1 MSPFCPLLEI
11 AAIIF
16 KYTGD
21 DKMLGDIK
29 VLQDLLLLWQ
39 RLMALDPRDPKQ
51 LTAFREDL
59 VKILNRLIGPPMIPG
74 MPPGPGMPIGP
85 GQDALGRWGALL
97 QIPEKLVDLIRQ
109 FLVQIRDLLSKP
121 GFWQTV
127 WTFLIAAAALYFQ
140 QQAPECPGVEDPP
153 LPEGADEKACRLF
166 KVDEFN
172 DPPGTPASDL
182 RKRYETEGAAG
193 GIQRAK
199 RTYARLN
206 KKDNSPQGGSPAS
219 ATPAGWWAP
228 TLPAGQFNTMTA
240 RGHLL
245 ADILG
250 GHGNVVKN
258 IIPICM
264 QTCNRDM
271 RVVVEQRAQALVA
284 SGATVDLEVIP
295 IYNDKTNPGVPT
307 CVIMRFAAKTD
318 DGCTTCVVGIPN
330 TTPLSLCPKK
340 KPTAHLRPSC
350 RSIW

>member
-153 LPEGADEKACRLF
+153 LPEGAD
-166 KVDEFN
+166 
-172 DPPGTPASDL
+172 
-182 RKRYETEGAAG
+182 
-193 GIQRAK
+193 
-199 RTYARLN
+199 
-206 KKDNSPQGGSPAS
+206 
-219 ATPAGWWAP
+219 
-228 TLPAGQFNTMTA
+228 
-240 RGHLL
+240 
-245 ADILG
+245 
-250 GHGNVVKN
+250 
-258 IIPICM
+258 
-264 QTCNRDM
+264 
-271 RVVVEQRAQALVA
+271 
-284 SGATVDLEVIP
+284 
-295 IYNDKTNPGVPT
+295 
-307 CVIMRFAAKTD
+307 
-318 DGCTTCVVGIPN
+318 
-330 TTPLSLCPKK
+330 
-340 KPTAHLRPSC
+340 
-350 RSIW
+350 